1 MRKNMPGFTL
11 VEMAV
16 VLVIVGLVLA
26 GILSTFQTQMASA
39 KIRETRQ
46 SLLDIRESLQAFALI
61 NGRLPCPADPVL
73 ANTTVGAGQESIGAV
88 SGLCLR
94 VNGVIPW
101 ATLGV
106 KELDAWG
113 GRFSYSVTD
122 SSAAGGGPARFARRP
137 PNPAP
142 CTGQNTAVTF
152 GLCSTGSIE
161 VQATAGGAALFVAA
175 VIVSHGSN
183 RRGSFNPAGGVRI
196 AGALG
201 DELENANSNT
211 AVNGALDVLF
221 INKPFVYDQNPYA
234 AAYFDDLVEIV
245 PVTGLIGKMVNAG
258 RLP

>member
-1 MRKNMPGFTL
+1 MNRKITGFTL

-16 VLVIVGLVLA
+16 VLVIIGLVLA
-26 GILSTFQTQMASA
+26 GILSTFQAQMSSA

-46 SLLDIRESLQAFALI
+46 SLADIRESLQAFALI
-61 NGRLPCPADPVL
+61 NGRLPCPADPTL
-73 ANTTVGAGQESIGAV
+73 ANTTAGAGLEDLAV
-88 SGLCLR
+88 TGLCQR
-94 VNGVIPW
+94 VNGVVPW

-122 SSAAGGGPARFARRP
+122 STAAGGGANRFARRP
-137 PNPAP
+137 PNPVP
-142 CTGQNTAVTF
+142 CTGQNIAVTF

-161 VQATAGGAALFVAA
+161 VQASAGGASLFVAA

-183 RRGSFNPAGGVRI
+183 RRGSFNPNGGARI

-211 AVNGALDVLF
+211 ALGGALDILF

-234 AAYFDDLVEIV
+234 ATYFDDLVEIV
-245 PVTGLIGKMVNAG
+245 PVTGLIGKMVSVG